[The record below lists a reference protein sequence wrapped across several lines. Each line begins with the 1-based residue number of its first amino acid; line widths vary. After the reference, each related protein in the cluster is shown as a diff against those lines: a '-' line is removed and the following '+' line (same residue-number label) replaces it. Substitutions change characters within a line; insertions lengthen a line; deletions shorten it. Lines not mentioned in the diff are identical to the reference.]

1 MTSKQLSIENSPNY
15 FFSDMINIKNFDP
28 NLLDIRKL
36 SSKTTDC
43 VIYSIKYINHV
54 NIVCKNSLYL
64 IFNNVDGYIEE
75 ENSGNKYLIIASV
88 DKIKE
93 VLTKHTEL

>member
-36 SSKTTDC
+36 SSKTTDS
-43 VIYSIKYINHV
+43 VIYRIKYINHV
-54 NIVCKNSLYL
+54 NIDFKNSLYL

-88 DKIKE
+88 DKNKE